1 MFLFQRRSGKDKTG
15 LYMRLSVEDND
26 KLESDSIKNQR
37 ELLRAYAESHP
48 ELEVVDE
55 YVDDGYTGTNFDR
68 PAFSRIM
75 QDCEAG
81 RINCIV
87 VKDLSRLGRN
97 FIGMGKLMERV
108 FPQKGIRLIAI
119 NDNYDNAKENSAADD
134 VVVPFK
140 NLLNDSYSR
149 DISTKIRSQLA
160 VKCRMGE
167 FIGNYAP
174 YGYQKDER
182 NHNHLVVDDYA
193 ASVVRDIFQW
203 RMDGMSAQRIADKLN
218 HSGVLS
224 PSEYKRLAAGTYRS
238 GFRSGEKAKWQATQI
253 IRILTNEIYLGTMV
267 QGKRQKVNYKVKKI
281 RDVAPENWIR
291 VRETHEAI
299 ITQQL
304 FDTVQEV
311 IKLDTC
317 AGEGQE
323 TVHLFS
329 GIVECGSCHQSMV
342 RRMTSKNG
350 KRYFYL
356 HCSTYKNHGGCT
368 SHIISESKLYDVVL
382 KALQQE
388 IAAISKIEDRL
399 HEIDQIPRDQRKI
412 KSFHNQ
418 IAMLEKEMEKYTELR
433 RQLYEDMTSGI
444 VDKEEYLEFNR
455 TFTQKIEAAQ
465 DSQREA
471 RRQMELLLNIEV
483 SQLPWIEM
491 FKKYQNL
498 QELNRRILVELIEK
512 IIVIDKTQIVIRFR
526 FQEQIDSVLT
536 YCDECEGDA
545 DEDNVVLMD
554 DITEEVASQ

>member
-160 VKCRMGE
+160 VKCRRGE

-218 HSGVLS
+218 HTGVLS

-465 DSQREA
+465 TSQMEA

-491 FKKYQNL
+491 FKKYMNL
-498 QELNRRILVELIEK
+498 QELNRRVLVELVEK

>member
-160 VKCRMGE
+160 VKCRRGE

-238 GFRSGEKAKWQATQI
+238 GFHSGEKAKWQATQI

-281 RDVAPENWIR
+281 RYVAPENWIR

-418 IAMLEKEMEKYTELR
+418 IATLEKEMEKYTELR

>member
-149 DISTKIRSQLA
+149 DISTKIRSQLSL
-160 VKCRMGE
+160 KCRRGE

-218 HSGVLS
+218 HTGVLS

-267 QGKRQKVNYKVKKI
+267 QGKRQKVNDKVKKI

-418 IAMLEKEMEKYTELR
+418 IAMLEKEIEKYTELR

-465 DSQREA
+465 TSQMEA

-491 FKKYQNL
+491 FKKYMNL
-498 QELNRRILVELIEK
+498 QELNRRVLVELVEK

-526 FQEQIDSVLT
+526 FQEQIDSVLA

-545 DEDNVVLMD
+545 DEDNVVLADEM
-554 DITEEVASQ
+554 TEEVASQ

>member
-160 VKCRMGE
+160 VKCRRGE

-238 GFRSGEKAKWQATQI
+238 GFHSGEKTKWQATQI

-418 IAMLEKEMEKYTELR
+418 IATLEKEMEKYTELR

>member
-160 VKCRMGE
+160 VKCRRGE

-203 RMDGMSAQRIADKLN
+203 RMDGMSAQRIADKVN

-491 FKKYQNL
+491 FKKYHNL

-554 DITEEVASQ
+554 DITEEGASQ

>member
-37 ELLRAYAESHP
+37 ELLRSYAESHP

-160 VKCRMGE
+160 VKCRRGE

>member
-160 VKCRMGE
+160 VKCRRGE

-182 NHNHLVVDDYA
+182 NHN
-193 ASVVRDIFQW
+193 
-203 RMDGMSAQRIADKLN
+203 
-218 HSGVLS
+218 LS
-224 PSEYKRLAAGTYRS
+224 PSPKTDRKQDK
-238 GFRSGEKAKWQATQI
+238 KA
-253 IRILTNEIYLGTMV
+253 E
-267 QGKRQKVNYKVKKI
+267 
-281 RDVAPENWIR
+281 
-291 VRETHEAI
+291 
-299 ITQQL
+299 
-304 FDTVQEV
+304 
-311 IKLDTC
+311 
-317 AGEGQE
+317 
-323 TVHLFS
+323 
-329 GIVECGSCHQSMV
+329 
-342 RRMTSKNG
+342 
-350 KRYFYL
+350 
-356 HCSTYKNHGGCT
+356 
-368 SHIISESKLYDVVL
+368 
-382 KALQQE
+382 
-388 IAAISKIEDRL
+388 
-399 HEIDQIPRDQRKI
+399 
-412 KSFHNQ
+412 
-418 IAMLEKEMEKYTELR
+418 
-433 RQLYEDMTSGI
+433 
-444 VDKEEYLEFNR
+444 
-455 TFTQKIEAAQ
+455 
-465 DSQREA
+465 
-471 RRQMELLLNIEV
+471 
-483 SQLPWIEM
+483 
-491 FKKYQNL
+491 
-498 QELNRRILVELIEK
+498 
-512 IIVIDKTQIVIRFR
+512 
-526 FQEQIDSVLT
+526 
-536 YCDECEGDA
+536 
-545 DEDNVVLMD
+545 
-554 DITEEVASQ
+554 

>member
-160 VKCRMGE
+160 VKCRRGE

-291 VRETHEAI
+291 VRETHETI

-418 IAMLEKEMEKYTELR
+418 IAMLEKEIEKYTELR

-465 DSQREA
+465 TSQMEA

-491 FKKYQNL
+491 FKKYMNL
-498 QELNRRILVELIEK
+498 QELNRRVLVELVEK

-526 FQEQIDSVLT
+526 FQEQIDSVLA

-545 DEDNVVLMD
+545 DEDNVVLADEM
-554 DITEEVASQ
+554 TEEVASQ

>member
-160 VKCRMGE
+160 VKCRRGE

-418 IAMLEKEMEKYTELR
+418 IAMHEKEMEKYTELR

>member
-160 VKCRMGE
+160 VKCRRGE

-299 ITQQL
+299 ITRQL

>member
-1 MFLFQRRSGKDKTG
+1 MFLSHRRSGKDKTG

-37 ELLRAYAESHP
+37 ELLRSYAESHP
-48 ELEVVDE
+48 ELEIIDE
-55 YVDDGYTGTNFDR
+55 YVDDGLTGTNIDR
-68 PAFSRIM
+68 PAFSRLM

-87 VKDLSRLGRN
+87 VKDLSRLGRD

-119 NDNYDNAKENSAADD
+119 NDNYDNAKENTAADD

-160 VKCRMGE
+160 VKCRRGD

-218 HSGVLS
+218 QSGVLA
-224 PSEYKRLAAGTYRS
+224 PSEYKRLADGTYRS

-281 RDVAPENWIR
+281 RDVAPEKWIR
-291 VRETHEAI
+291 VKGTHEAI
-299 ITQQL
+299 IPQQL
-304 FDTVQEV
+304 FDTVQEI
-311 IKLDTC
+311 IKMDTC

-350 KRYFYL
+350 KKYFYL

-382 KALQQE
+382 KALQKE
-388 IAAISKIEDRL
+388 IAAISGIEDRL
-399 HEIDQIPRDQRKI
+399 HEIDQIPRDQRTLKT
-412 KSFHNQ
+412 FRNQ
-418 IAMLEKEMEKYTELR
+418 IAMLEKEIEKYTELP
-433 RQLYEDMTSGI
+433 RQLYEHMTVGI
-444 VDKEEYLEFNR
+444 VDQEEYLDFNR
-455 TFTQKIEAAQ
+455 TFTQKIETAQ
-465 DSQREA
+465 ASQREV
-471 RRQMELLLNIEV
+471 RRQMEQLLNIEV
-483 SQLPWIEM
+483 TQLPWIEM
-491 FKKYQNL
+491 FKRYKNV
-498 QELNRRILVELIEK
+498 QELNRRVLVELVEK
-512 IIVIDKTQIVIRFR
+512 ITVIDKNQIIIRFR
-526 FQEQIDSVLT
+526 FHEEISSVLT
-536 YCDECEGDA
+536 FCDECVGNVDGDEA
-545 DEDNVVLMD
+545 TQAEVT
-554 DITEEVASQ
+554 TEEDTAV

>member
-160 VKCRMGE
+160 VKCRRGE

-174 YGYQKDER
+174 YGYQKDES

>member
-1 MFLFQRRSGKDKTG
+1 MFFFHRRSGKDKIG

-37 ELLRAYAESHP
+37 ELLKSFAASHP

-68 PAFSRIM
+68 PAFKSLM
-75 QDCEAG
+75 QDCESG
-81 RINCIV
+81 RITCIV
-87 VKDLSRLGRN
+87 VKDLSRLGRD
-97 FIGMGKLMERV
+97 FIGMGKLIERV
-108 FPQKGIRLIAI
+108 FPQKGIRLIAV

-160 VKCRMGE
+160 VKCRRGD

-193 ASVVRDIFQW
+193 ASIVRDVFQW
-203 RMDGMSAQRIADKLN
+203 RMDGMSAQRIADRLN

-224 PSEYKRLAAGTYRS
+224 PSEYKRLEAGTYRS

-267 QGKRQKVNYKVKKI
+267 QGKRQKVNYKVKKV

-291 VRETHEAI
+291 VKGTHEAI

-304 FDTVQEV
+304 FDTVQDV

-317 AGEGQE
+317 AGEGHE
-323 TVHLFS
+323 IVPLFS

-356 HCSTYKNHGGCT
+356 HCSTYKNHGDCT
-368 SHIISESKLYDVVL
+368 SHIISESKLYDAVL
-382 KALQQE
+382 KALQKE
-388 IAAISKIEDRL
+388 IAAISGIEDRL
-399 HEIDQIPRDQRKI
+399 HEIDQIPRDQRKL
-412 KSFHNQ
+412 KTFHNQ
-418 IAMLEKEMEKYTELR
+418 IVILDKEIEKYTELR
-433 RQLYEDMTSGI
+433 RQLYEDMTAGI

-455 TFTQKIEAAQ
+455 TFTQKIETAQ
-465 DSQREA
+465 ASKMEV
-471 RRQMELLLNIEV
+471 RRQMEQLLNIEV
-483 SQLPWIEM
+483 NQLPWIES
-491 FKKYQNL
+491 FKKYKNL
-498 QELNRRILVELIEK
+498 QELNRRVLVELIDK
-512 IIVIDKTQIVIRFR
+512 IIVIDKNQIVIRFR
-526 FQEQIDSVLT
+526 FHEEINRVLAF
-536 YCDECEGDA
+536 CEECVGGTDG
-545 DEDNVVLMD
+545 EDVLQANGKS
-554 DITEEVASQ
+554 EEVAAG

>member
-160 VKCRMGE
+160 VKCRRGE

-291 VRETHEAI
+291 VRETHETI

>member
-160 VKCRMGE
+160 VKCRRGE

>member
-160 VKCRMGE
+160 VKCRRGE

-238 GFRSGEKAKWQATQI
+238 GFHSGEKAKWQATQI

-418 IAMLEKEMEKYTELR
+418 IATLEKEMEKYTELR

>member
-149 DISTKIRSQLA
+149 DISTKTRSQLA
-160 VKCRMGE
+160 VKCRRGE

>member
-1 MFLFQRRSGKDKTG
+1 MFLFQRRSGKDKTD

-160 VKCRMGE
+160 VKCRRGE

>member
-160 VKCRMGE
+160 VKCRRGE

-399 HEIDQIPRDQRKI
+399 HEIDQIPLDQRKI

-554 DITEEVASQ
+554 DMTEEVASQ

>member
-160 VKCRMGE
+160 VKCRRGE

-174 YGYQKDER
+174 YGYQKDET

>member
-37 ELLRAYAESHP
+37 ELLRTYAESHP

-119 NDNYDNAKENSAADD
+119 NDNYDNAKENSVADD

-160 VKCRMGE
+160 LKCRRGE

-218 HSGVLS
+218 LTGVLS
-224 PSEYKRLAAGTYRS
+224 PSEYKRLVAGTYRS
-238 GFRSGEKAKWQATQI
+238 GFRSGEKAK
-253 IRILTNEIYLGTMV
+253 
-267 QGKRQKVNYKVKKI
+267 
-281 RDVAPENWIR
+281 
-291 VRETHEAI
+291 
-299 ITQQL
+299 
-304 FDTVQEV
+304 
-311 IKLDTC
+311 
-317 AGEGQE
+317 
-323 TVHLFS
+323 
-329 GIVECGSCHQSMV
+329 
-342 RRMTSKNG
+342 
-350 KRYFYL
+350 
-356 HCSTYKNHGGCT
+356 ST
-368 SHIISESKLYDVVL
+368 
-382 KALQQE
+382 
-388 IAAISKIEDRL
+388 
-399 HEIDQIPRDQRKI
+399 
-412 KSFHNQ
+412 
-418 IAMLEKEMEKYTELR
+418 
-433 RQLYEDMTSGI
+433 
-444 VDKEEYLEFNR
+444 
-455 TFTQKIEAAQ
+455 
-465 DSQREA
+465 
-471 RRQMELLLNIEV
+471 
-483 SQLPWIEM
+483 
-491 FKKYQNL
+491 
-498 QELNRRILVELIEK
+498 
-512 IIVIDKTQIVIRFR
+512 
-526 FQEQIDSVLT
+526 
-536 YCDECEGDA
+536 
-545 DEDNVVLMD
+545 
-554 DITEEVASQ
+554 

>member
-1 MFLFQRRSGKDKTG
+1 
-15 LYMRLSVEDND
+15 MRLSVEDND

-160 VKCRMGE
+160 VKCRRGE

>member
-160 VKCRMGE
+160 VKCRRGE

-554 DITEEVASQ
+554 DITEEGASQ

>member
-1 MFLFQRRSGKDKTG
+1 M
-15 LYMRLSVEDND
+15 Y
-26 KLESDSIKNQR
+26 
-37 ELLRAYAESHP
+37 
-48 ELEVVDE
+48 
-55 YVDDGYTGTNFDR
+55 
-68 PAFSRIM
+68 
-75 QDCEAG
+75 
-81 RINCIV
+81 
-87 VKDLSRLGRN
+87 
-97 FIGMGKLMERV
+97 
-108 FPQKGIRLIAI
+108 
-119 NDNYDNAKENSAADD
+119 
-134 VVVPFK
+134 
-140 NLLNDSYSR
+140 
-149 DISTKIRSQLA
+149 
-160 VKCRMGE
+160 
-167 FIGNYAP
+167 
-174 YGYQKDER
+174 
-182 NHNHLVVDDYA
+182 LVVDDYA

-218 HSGVLS
+218 HTGVLS

-418 IAMLEKEMEKYTELR
+418 IAMLEKEIEKYTELR

-465 DSQREA
+465 TSQMEA

-491 FKKYQNL
+491 FKKYMNL
-498 QELNRRILVELIEK
+498 QELNRRVLVELVEK

-526 FQEQIDSVLT
+526 FQEQIDSVLA

-545 DEDNVVLMD
+545 DEDNVMLADEM
-554 DITEEVASQ
+554 TEEVASQ

>member
-75 QDCEAG
+75 QDCEVG

-97 FIGMGKLMERV
+97 FIGMGKLIERV

-160 VKCRMGE
+160 VKCRRGE

>member
-160 VKCRMGE
+160 VKCRRGE

-253 IRILTNEIYLGTMV
+253 IRSRTNEMYLGTVV
-267 QGKRQKVNYKVKKI
+267 QGKRQKDNYKVKKI